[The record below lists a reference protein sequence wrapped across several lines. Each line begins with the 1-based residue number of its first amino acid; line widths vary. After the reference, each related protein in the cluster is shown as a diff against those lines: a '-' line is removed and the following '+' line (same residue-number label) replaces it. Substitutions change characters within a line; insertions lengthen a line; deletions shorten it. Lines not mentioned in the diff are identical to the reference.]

1 MKPLNIRALLKHA
14 LHHRGYVA
22 ALSSG
27 YLMMAISTLMQIAL
41 VPFYLDA
48 FGQYQFGILII
59 LLAIKTFAGI
69 GIGWLS
75 GGALRILGEY
85 AALSEEAAFR
95 RASGLVIKIYVA
107 YGFALAILIG
117 MTVVCFG
124 AVLFSGGNEADK
136 QSAQLA
142 FLLLGPYLVFDFA
155 AGGDR
160 LALIAQKRQGVANI
174 AQLSGLLVCTAGIVL
189 LLLSGGDM
197 SGIMIC
203 YTIGS
208 LVSIFLTRRLLKVQ
222 LGGLSM
228 GLPTS
233 QDADLFKRLGG
244 RTGIGFFLQ
253 GALILAL
260 MSDTVWISWLGG
272 AKAAAE
278 FYLVWRIALGFVQLL
293 WKVPEQLAPYLVQ
306 MDARGEHAALKRIA
320 YLGYFVIGIASLF
333 FSVFYAMFGSQLVTL
348 WVGEEF
354 APENPLSYVFAGGAI
369 FWLGLSRLPV
379 VLASARLAL
388 RQLNLALGAE
398 LLGKLIITLLLFPKL
413 GYVAVLVAIN
423 LAHGLGVSFLYFR
436 LLRPGHTSL
445 KHKGPRQIN

>member
-1 MKPLNIRALLKHA
+1 MIPLNIRALLKHA
-14 LHHRGYVA
+14 LHHPGYMA

-27 YLMMAISTLMQIAL
+27 YLMMATSTLMQIAL
-41 VPFYLDA
+41 VPFYLNA
-48 FGQYQFGILII
+48 FGQYQFGILIM
-59 LLAIKTFAGI
+59 LLAIKNFAEI

-75 GGALRILGEY
+75 GGASRILGEY
-85 AALSEEAAFR
+85 AVLSEDVAFQ
-95 RASGLVIKIYVA
+95 RASGLVNKIYLG

-117 MTVVCFG
+117 MTVICFG
-124 AVLFSGGNEADK
+124 AVLFSGGNEVDK

-142 FLLLGPYLVFDFA
+142 LLLLGPYLVFDFA

-160 LALIAQKRQGVANI
+160 LALIAQKRQSSANI

-197 SGIMIC
+197 PGVIIC
-203 YTIGS
+203 YMIGS
-208 LVSIFLTRRLLKVQ
+208 LVSIFLTRCVFKAQ

-228 GLPTS
+228 ALPTI
-233 QDADLFKRLGG
+233 QDMDLFKRLGG

-253 GALILAL
+253 GLLIMALL
-260 MSDTVWISWLGG
+260 SDTVWVSWLAG

-293 WKVPEQLAPYLVQ
+293 WKIPEQLAPYLVQ
-306 MDARGEHAALKRIA
+306 MDVRGEHASLEKIV
-320 YLGYFVIGIASLF
+320 YVGYFAIGFASLF
-333 FSVFYAMFGSQLVTL
+333 FSVFYAMFGSKLVTL

-354 APENPLSYVFAGGAI
+354 APENPLGYVFAGGAI
-369 FWLGLSRLPV
+369 FWLGISRLPM

-398 LLGKLIITLLLFPKL
+398 LLGKLVITLLLFPKL

-423 LAHGLGVSFLYFR
+423 LVHALGVSLFYFR
-436 LLRPGHTSL
+436 LLRR
-445 KHKGPRQIN
+445 K